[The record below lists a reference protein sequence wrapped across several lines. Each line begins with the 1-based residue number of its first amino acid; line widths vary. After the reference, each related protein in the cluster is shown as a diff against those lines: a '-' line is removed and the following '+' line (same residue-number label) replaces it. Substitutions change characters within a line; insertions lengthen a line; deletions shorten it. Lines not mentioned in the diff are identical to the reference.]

1 MVEDL
6 GVEEASIAEHST
18 VLLKEAVDVMAID
31 ADGLYIDGTFGRGGH
46 TAELLSRLSDK
57 GSVIAIDKDLDAIAA
72 GKARFVG
79 EDRLTLVHGSFAELA
94 EIVNQA
100 NKHGEVSGIL
110 LDLGVSSPQLDVA
123 ERGFSFLR
131 DGPLDMRMDTS
142 KGLSAAEWLATA
154 DEQDIAKVIKEYG
167 EERFA
172 RRMAAAIVRE
182 RAEKP
187 IERTVQL
194 AKILAD
200 AHPAWERGKHPAT
213 KAFQAMR
220 IFINRELAD
229 LEDLLQQV
237 IDSLAVGGRLVV
249 ISFHSL
255 EDRRVKRFIRDQERG
270 IKLPKNLPIPDVDR
284 GVRLVKV
291 GKAIKPAAIEIE
303 NNVRARSAV
312 MRIAERVA

>member
-1 MVEDL
+1 MVE
-6 GVEEASIAEHST
+6 GFNAEEASAAEHST
-18 VLLKEAVDVMAID
+18 VLLKEAVDGVAID

-46 TAELLSRLSDK
+46 TAELLSRLSEK

-72 GKARFVG
+72 GQARFAE
-79 EDRLTLVHGSFAELA
+79 EDRLTLVHASFADLA
-94 EIVNQA
+94 EIVKQA
-100 NKHGEVSGIL
+100 GKHGNVAGVL

-142 KGLSAAEWLATA
+142 KGLSAAEWLASA

-213 KAFQAMR
+213 KAFQAIR

-237 IDSLAVGGRLVV
+237 IDSLTVGGRLVV

-270 IKLPKNLPIPDVDR
+270 IKLPKNIPIPDVDR

-291 GKAIKPAAIEIE
+291 GKAIKPAAIEVE
-303 NNVRARSAV
+303 NNVRSRSAV

>member
-1 MVEDL
+1 MVE
-6 GVEEASIAEHST
+6 GFNAEEASAAEHST
-18 VLLKEAVDVMAID
+18 VLLKEAVDGVAID

-46 TAELLSRLSDK
+46 TAELLSRLSEK

-72 GKARFVG
+72 GQARFAK
-79 EDRLTLVHGSFAELA
+79 EDRLTLVHASFAELA
-94 EIVNQA
+94 EIVKQA
-100 NKHGEVSGIL
+100 GKHGEVAGVL

-142 KGLSAAEWLATA
+142 KGLSAAEWLASA

-213 KAFQAMR
+213 KAFQAIR

-291 GKAIKPAAIEIE
+291 GKAIKPAAIEVE
-303 NNVRARSAV
+303 NNVRSRSAV

>member
-1 MVEDL
+1 MVE
-6 GVEEASIAEHST
+6 GFNAEEASAAEHST
-18 VLLKEAVDVMAID
+18 VLLKEAVDGVAID

-46 TAELLSRLSDK
+46 TAELLSRLSEK

-72 GKARFVG
+72 GQARFAK
-79 EDRLTLVHGSFAELA
+79 EDRLTLVHASFAELA
-94 EIVNQA
+94 EIVKQA
-100 NKHGEVSGIL
+100 GKHGEVAGVL

-142 KGLSAAEWLATA
+142 KGLSAAEWLASA

-213 KAFQAMR
+213 KAFQAIR

-237 IDSLAVGGRLVV
+237 IDSLTVGGRLVV

-291 GKAIKPAAIEIE
+291 GKAIKPAAIEVE
-303 NNVRARSAV
+303 NNVRSRSAV

>member
-1 MVEDL
+1 MVKAVQFAESA
-6 GVEEASIAEHST
+6 VAEHAT
-18 VLLKEAVDVMAID
+18 VLLQEAID
-31 ADGLYIDGTFGRGGH
+31 ALVVDPDGFYVDGTFGRGGH
-46 TAELLSRLSDK
+46 TAELLSRLSVK

-72 GKARFVG
+72 GKERFASD
-79 EDRLTLVHGSFAELA
+79 DRVSLVHGTFGDLTDF
-94 EIVNQA
+94 VQQA
-100 NKHGEVSGIL
+100 GKHGSLSGVL
-110 LDLGVSSPQLDVA
+110 LDLGVSSPQLDQA

-142 KGLSAAEWLATA
+142 RGLSAAEWIASA
-154 DEQDIAKVIKEYG
+154 DEQDIAKVIKDYG

-182 RAEKP
+182 RQERP

-194 AKILAD
+194 AKILAE

-213 KAFQAMR
+213 KAFQAIR

-229 LEDLLQQV
+229 LEDLLEQV
-237 IDSLAVGGRLVV
+237 IDSLAIGGRLVV

-255 EDRRVKRFIRDQERG
+255 EDRRVKRFIRDQHRG

-284 GVRLVKV
+284 GVRLIKV
-291 GKAIKPAAIEIE
+291 GKAIKPSDTEVE

>member
-1 MVEDL
+1 MVD
-6 GVEEASIAEHST
+6 GFSAEEASAAEHST
-18 VLLKEAVDVMAID
+18 VLLKEAVDGVAID

-46 TAELLSRLSDK
+46 TAELLSRLSEK
-57 GSVIAIDKDLDAIAA
+57 GSVIAIDKDLDAIGA
-72 GKARFVG
+72 GQARFAK
-79 EDRLTLVHGSFAELA
+79 EDRLTLVHASFAELA
-94 EIVNQA
+94 EIVKQA
-100 NKHGEVSGIL
+100 GKYGEVAGVL

-142 KGLSAAEWLATA
+142 KGLSAAEWLASA
-154 DEQDIAKVIKEYG
+154 DEQDISKVIKEYG

-213 KAFQAMR
+213 KAFQAIR

-237 IDSLAVGGRLVV
+237 IDSLTVGGRLVV

-270 IKLPKNLPIPDVDR
+270 IKLPKNIPIPDVDR

-291 GKAIKPAAIEIE
+291 GKAIKPAAIEVE
-303 NNVRARSAV
+303 NNVRSRSAV

>member
-1 MVEDL
+1 MVE
-6 GVEEASIAEHST
+6 GFNAEEASAAEHST
-18 VLLKEAVDVMAID
+18 VLLKEAVDGVALD

-46 TAELLSRLSDK
+46 TAELLSRLSEK

-72 GKARFVG
+72 GQARFAK
-79 EDRLTLVHGSFAELA
+79 EDRLTLVHASFAELA
-94 EIVNQA
+94 EIVKQA
-100 NKHGEVSGIL
+100 GKHGEVAGVL

-142 KGLSAAEWLATA
+142 KGLSAAEWLASA

-213 KAFQAMR
+213 KAFQAIR

-237 IDSLAVGGRLVV
+237 IDSLTVGGRLVV

-291 GKAIKPAAIEIE
+291 GKAIKPAAIEVE
-303 NNVRARSAV
+303 NNVRSRSAV

>member
-1 MVEDL
+1 V
-6 GVEEASIAEHST
+6 AEHST
-18 VLLKEAVDVMAID
+18 VLLHEAVDALVVD
-31 ADGLYIDGTFGRGGH
+31 PDGLYVDGTFGRGGH
-46 TAELLSRLSDK
+46 TAELLSRLSVK
-57 GSVIAIDKDLDAIAA
+57 GSVIAIDKDLDAIAC
-72 GKARFVG
+72 GKARFSDD
-79 EDRLTLVHGSFAELA
+79 DRLSLVHGSFADLTDF
-94 EIVNQA
+94 IGQVGKQ
-100 NKHGEVSGIL
+100 GCVSGVL
-110 LDLGVSSPQLDVA
+110 LDLGVSSPQLDQA

-142 KGLSAAEWLATA
+142 RGLSAAEWLASA
-154 DEQDIAKVIKEYG
+154 NEQEIASVIKEFG

-182 RAEKP
+182 RAENP

-213 KAFQAMR
+213 KAFQAIR

-229 LEDLLQQV
+229 LEDLLEQV
-237 IDSLAVGGRLVV
+237 IDNLAIGGRLVV

-255 EDRRVKRFIRDQERG
+255 EDRRVKRFIRDQNRG

-284 GVRLVKV
+284 GVRLIKV
-291 GKAIKPAAIEIE
+291 GQAIKPSEAEVE
-303 NNVRARSAV
+303 NNIRARSAV

>member
-1 MVEDL
+1 MVDARKTSESDA
-6 GVEEASIAEHST
+6 VEHST
-18 VLLKEAVDVMAID
+18 VLLQEAVDALVVD
-31 ADGLYIDGTFGRGGH
+31 PDGFYVDGTFGRGGH
-46 TAELLSRLSDK
+46 SAELLSRLSDQ
-57 GSVIAIDKDLDAIAA
+57 GSAIAIDKDLEAIAS
-72 GKARFVG
+72 GNERFAK
-79 EDRLTLVHGSFAELA
+79 DNRLRLVHGTFADLSN
-94 EIVNQA
+94 IVEQSG
-100 NKHGEVSGIL
+100 KRGCVSGVL
-110 LDLGVSSPQLDVA
+110 LDLGVSSPQLDQA

-142 KGLSAAEWLATA
+142 KGLSAAEWIATA
-154 DEQDIAKVIKEYG
+154 DEQEIAKVIKDYG

-182 RAEKP
+182 RVENP
-187 IERTVQL
+187 IARTVQL
-194 AKILAD
+194 AKILAE

-213 KAFQAMR
+213 KAFQAIR

-229 LEDLLQQV
+229 LEDLLEQV
-237 IDSLAVGGRLVV
+237 IDTLAIGGRLVV

-255 EDRRVKRFIRDQERG
+255 EDRRVKRFIRDQHRG
-270 IKLPKNLPIPDVDR
+270 IQLPKNLPIPDVDR

-291 GKAIKPAAIEIE
+291 GKAIKPAVSEIE